1 MSLTVNVQDLAI
13 DVATEIKKTRLLLN
27 GNADGLAALQTSAK
41 TNLVAAINELVGAV
55 GGAGATIDD
64 AATSTL
70 SVWSSS
76 YTASQIAAARDALV
90 DAAPGVLD
98 TLNELAAALG
108 DDPNFATTITDLVTA
123 RTQPATPDAA
133 GVIQLATPAQAVAGT
148 DDVRAVTPAGVRAVV
163 GDPEADFVATFRAG
177 LV

>member
-1 MSLTVNVQDLAI
+1 MTLSANVQDLAI
-13 DVATEIKKTRLLLN
+13 EVATELKKTRLLLN
-27 GNADGLAALQTSAK
+27 GNESGLAGLATTAK

-64 AATSTL
+64 EATSTL

-76 YTASQIAAARDALV
+76 YTASQIAAARDALL
-90 DAAPGVLD
+90 DAAPGALD
-98 TLNELAAALG
+98 TLNELAAAMG
-108 DDPNFATTITDLVTA
+108 DDPNFATTITNLITG

-133 GVIQLATPAQAVAGT
+133 GVVELATPAEVVAGT
-148 DDVRAVTPAGVRAVV
+148 DDVTAVTPAGVRAVT
-163 GDPEADFVATFRAG
+163 GNPEADFVATFRAG